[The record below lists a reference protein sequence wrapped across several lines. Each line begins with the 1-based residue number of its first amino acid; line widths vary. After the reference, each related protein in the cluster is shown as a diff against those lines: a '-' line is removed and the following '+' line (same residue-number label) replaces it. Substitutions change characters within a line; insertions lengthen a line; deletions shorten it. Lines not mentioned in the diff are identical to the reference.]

1 MTFNNNITLD
11 TSSSRQGGGGSRG
24 LAAGGLGGFG
34 IIGAIIYFLVT
45 GQIPDLGQANVAQ
58 ENPSYQQSDLQQ
70 LCQTGEDANQYTEC
84 RLVAGAN
91 SLEEFWNSQL
101 PKETGVAAVTPQL
114 VLFTGSVSTACGT
127 GSADMGPFYCSGDD
141 SIYIDTSFF
150 DQLEANYGAENAPL
164 AQLYIL
170 AHEWGHHI
178 QAQLGI
184 LQQMDHNDL
193 GPSGDM
199 VRSELQA
206 DCLAGA
212 WVHHASNTIDP
223 DTGVAFMKQPT
234 SQEIQSA
241 LNAAAAVGDDRIYE
255 NAGMR
260 VNPDNFSH
268 GSAEKRHEWLA
279 KGMNTGTLAQCDTWN
294 IRQP

>member
-11 TSSSRQGGGGSRG
+11 TSSARSGGGGSVG

-34 IIGAIIYFLVT
+34 LIGAIIYFLVT
-45 GQIPDLGQANVAQ
+45 GQIPNLGSANVAQ
-58 ENPSYQQSDLQQ
+58 ENPEYQQTDLQQ
-70 LCQTGEDANQYTEC
+70 LCQTGEDANEYTEC

-91 SLEEFWNSQL
+91 SLEEFWKEQL
-101 PKETGVAAVTPQL
+101 PAETGIAAQTPQL
-114 VLFTGSVSTACGT
+114 VLYSGAVNTACGT
-127 GSADMGPFYCSGDD
+127 GTSEMGPFFCSGDD
-141 SIYIDTSFF
+141 SIYIDTTFF
-150 DQLEANYGAENAPL
+150 EQLESNYGAENAPL

-178 QAQLGI
+178 QTQLGI

-193 GPSGDM
+193 GPNGNM

-212 WVHHASNTIDP
+212 WVHHAATTIDP
-223 DTGVAFMKQPT
+223 DTGVAFMKEPT
-234 SQEIQSA
+234 AEEIQST
-241 LNAAAAVGDDRIYE
+241 LGAAQAVGDDRIYE

-268 GSAEKRHEWLA
+268 GSAEKRYEWLSR
-279 KGMNTGTLAQCDTWN
+279 GIENGTIAQCDTWN
-294 IRQP
+294 VREP